1 MRKDFVMTS
10 RLTRWML
17 LGMVLA
23 AGGCSSGISDW
34 RYFHGDLS
42 GEGFRNV
49 RSGFAIS
56 PSWISEPLRIVS
68 SSPVIGRNEQ
78 GLEVLYVGTVDAQLV
93 ALEAVRG
100 KVLWKLSLDGP
111 SEKARMTS
119 SPALGPD
126 GGIIIAATRELDGGW
141 LQTTL
146 HKVDPQG
153 NLRWSYAFPDQ
164 GFSTGSP
171 KVFVHDRQALVV
183 AAAAVLD
190 TPGGVRSELLVL
202 RDLGQRVELLAR
214 KPLGD
219 CPAGRGD
226 AGDPAGLRRA
236 WLGLTSFPA
245 ASGGF
250 PGDGFL
256 DPTPAVVASRSK
268 PLIAVADHL
277 CRIEVYEWDGR
288 ELVAVWQAAHGG
300 QALSSPAVVFG
311 NLLVIGNGSGV
322 LTAYDVETGVKMW
335 EYDAGEPVLATP
347 AGSSKGVVFVV
358 SETQMHAVSGANG
371 VPVIQA
377 GSPQRFR
384 LPGVTRSSPAV
395 TADCVY
401 VATQE
406 MVTVSHDFK
415 ARSHNMG
422 FSGAGVSSPAVGGDG
437 SIYAVGRNGA
447 IWKFRGSN

>member
-1 MRKDFVMTS
+1 MTS
-10 RLTRWML
+10 GLTRWIL
-17 LGMVLA
+17 LGLLLA
-23 AGGCSSGISDW
+23 AGGCSSGISGW
-34 RYFHGDLS
+34 RYFHGDLP
-42 GEGFRNV
+42 GDGFLNV
-49 RSGFAIS
+49 KSGFAIS
-56 PSWISEPLRIVS
+56 PAWISESLRIVS
-68 SSPVIGRNEQ
+68 SSPVIGRGEQ

-93 ALEAVRG
+93 AVEAAGG
-100 KVLWKLSLDGP
+100 KVQWKLALDGT
-111 SEKARMTS
+111 SEKARVTS

-126 GGIIIAATRELDGGW
+126 GGIVVGVTRELEGGR

-171 KVFVHDRQALVV
+171 KVFEHDRQSLVV
-183 AAAAVLD
+183 AAASVPA
-190 TPGGVRSELLVL
+190 TPGSIRSELLVL

-219 CPAGRGD
+219 CPAGGRGASD
-226 AGDPAGLRRA
+226 LAGLHRA

-245 ASGGF
+245 AAGGF
-250 PGDGFL
+250 PGHGFL

-268 PLIAVADHL
+268 PLIAVADNV
-277 CRIEVYEWDGR
+277 CRIEAYEWDGR
-288 ELVAVWQAAHGG
+288 ELAVVWQASHAGRT
-300 QALSSPAVVFG
+300 LSSPAVVSG
-311 NLLVIGNGSGV
+311 NLLVIGNERG
-322 LTAYDVETGVKMW
+322 LLAAHDVETGVKMW

-347 AGSSKGVVFVV
+347 AGSSKGIVFVV

-371 VPVIQA
+371 VPVVQA

-384 LPGVTRSSPAV
+384 LPGVSRSSASV

-415 ARSHNMG
+415 VRSHNTG
-422 FSGAGVSSPAVGGDG
+422 FTGGGFSSPAVGGDG
-437 SIYAVGRNGA
+437 SVYAVARNGA
-447 IWKFRGSN
+447 IWKFKGSK